1 MLSKVNSCAVIGLD
15 GEIVDVE
22 VDIVNLGL
30 PKFAVVGLP
39 DAAVQEARERVMS
52 AIRNSGLQFPT
63 HKITVSLA
71 PADLRKEGPAYD
83 LPIAVG
89 ILVASGQVPEPR
101 RDAVFIGELS
111 LNGRLRHTNGV
122 LPMVGLAQQRG
133 YTTIFV
139 PDVDAGEAALIEG
152 VEVIPVGSLRA
163 LVEHLGFNTPI
174 EAFVPQRDVDLG
186 EALPREGADFREIKG
201 QEHVKR
207 ALEVAAAGGH
217 NVLMVG
223 PPGSGKTLLARA
235 MPGIMPKMTPNE
247 ALEITKIYSVAAM
260 LPNDTPLMRRRPFRA
275 PHHTI
280 SHAGLVGGGRQPRP
294 GEITLSHRGVLFLD
308 ELPEFAHAVLE
319 SIRQPLEDRT
329 VTVSRAAGNVTFPA
343 NFTLVTAMNPCPCGY
358 HGDSAR
364 PCTCAPSTVTR
375 YQHRISGPLLD
386 RIDIFVEVPRV
397 DYEKL
402 SQGPSP
408 EGSLDVRG
416 RVDCSRAVQR
426 LRYSESHLSANSE
439 MGPVEVRQFCQ
450 QYLEDGARSLLKLA
464 VNQLAL
470 SARGYHRVLKVA
482 RTIADLAG
490 SEVISPAHVAEALQY
505 RQRGQA

>member
-22 VDIVNLGL
+22 VDIVNFGL

-39 DAAVQEARERVMS
+39 DTAVQEARERVMS
-52 AIRNSGLQFPT
+52 AIRNSGLQFPR

-71 PADLRKEGPAYD
+71 PADLRREGPAYD

-122 LPMVGLAQQRG
+122 LPMVGLARQRG
-133 YTTIFV
+133 FTTIFV

-152 VEVIPVGSLRA
+152 VEVIPVDSLRA

-223 PPGSGKTLLARA
+223 PPGSGKTLIARA
-235 MPGIMPKMTPNE
+235 MPGILPKMTPDE
-247 ALEITKIYSVAAM
+247 ALEVTKIYSVAAM
-260 LPNDTPLMRRRPFRA
+260 LPNDTPLMLMRPFRA

-280 SHAGLVGGGRQPRP
+280 SHAGLVGGGRHPRP
-294 GEITLSHRGVLFLD
+294 GEITLSQL
-308 ELPEFAHAVLE
+308 
-319 SIRQPLEDRT
+319 SI
-329 VTVSRAAGNVTFPA
+329 V
-343 NFTLVTAMNPCPCGY
+343 
-358 HGDSAR
+358 
-364 PCTCAPSTVTR
+364 
-375 YQHRISGPLLD
+375 
-386 RIDIFVEVPRV
+386 
-397 DYEKL
+397 
-402 SQGPSP
+402 
-408 EGSLDVRG
+408 
-416 RVDCSRAVQR
+416 
-426 LRYSESHLSANSE
+426 
-439 MGPVEVRQFCQ
+439 
-450 QYLEDGARSLLKLA
+450 
-464 VNQLAL
+464 
-470 SARGYHRVLKVA
+470 
-482 RTIADLAG
+482 
-490 SEVISPAHVAEALQY
+490 
-505 RQRGQA
+505 